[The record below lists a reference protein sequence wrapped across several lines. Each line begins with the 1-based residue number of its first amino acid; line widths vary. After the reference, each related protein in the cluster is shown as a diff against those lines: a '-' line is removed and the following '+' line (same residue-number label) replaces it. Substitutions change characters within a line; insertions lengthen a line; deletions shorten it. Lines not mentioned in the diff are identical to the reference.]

1 HSCSKKPAHAI
12 QLVHTDESGQLQ
24 LNESAVQTCFL
35 DGKISNYPV
44 CLICVIGEK
53 RRGKSF
59 LMNYILRALSC
70 QEQGQPLSLGADDD
84 RISGFEW
91 RDGADSTT
99 KGIWIWSKPFILDN
113 NGEKMAVFVLD
124 TEGSLDIQSSRDICL
139 KLSALS
145 MILSSYLI
153 FNVSSNLKTTD
164 MDYLEMYL
172 EVAENVGKSFDLQA
186 LQHLNILIR
195 DWHNFKRCGKEDAQ
209 EYLIHETEKLQKDPR
224 FRLVSETL
232 GGPLADCSLL
242 PHPGRLLLVDSQG
255 KLSDMEAD
263 FRNHLTTYIFTL
275 VGDLWPYRKT
285 NRQGEIV
292 TCTEL
297 ASLLKRGVNIL
308 QSIQYQLA
316 SPLQMLFTFENH
328 KNMEKLKTQ
337 FQKYIRRMS
346 NEADSLR
353 RGWNVSPFQMQTSIK
368 YMATKFLRDFK
379 QSLQGGD
386 AQEKERLVQELESF
400 LLKQQQKFCKDYSK
414 SKEVESLIL
423 EQCLSPSK
431 METSINN
438 MANKFLCD
446 FQQSLQGDDTQGKKW
461 LENDLECNLLKQQQQ
476 FCKDYSKRFFGF
488 QNHKRME
495 NIKEKFQTQ
504 LTLKSK
510 EVESLIMEQCLSPSI
525 MDSSIKDMANKFL
538 CDFKQSIQGDD
549 TQRLGNELETNLL
562 EQQQKFCKDY
572 SKRFY
577 EFQNHKNMENIQ
589 EQFQT
594 QLTLKS
600 KDVESLITEHSL
612 SPSIMDS
619 SIKDMANKFLCDF
632 KQSLQGDDTQGKKG
646 LGHELETNLLE
657 QQQKFCKDYSK
668 RFYRFQNHQ
677 SMKNIK
683 ETFHTQITQKSKEVE
698 SLITEQS
705 LSPSRMEASIKDMS
719 NKFLC
724 DFKQSLQG
732 HDSQGKKW
740 LKNKLAFYLL
750 KQQQKFC
757 TDYSQ
762 KFYEFHNQKRMEAT
776 KQLQTEIKIKE
787 YEKFSLVRQDRH
799 PLRIQK
805 ELRNEVN
812 KLLDNYEGSLKGID
826 DKQELLREMES
837 DLSQEIEKFCNMYK
851 KIFDAWKRMEDT
863 KKQLKKLLNQIRE
876 ESSSSLWN
884 LMNTPSVMQSKIK
897 EPINKHLVD
906 FINSHKD
913 MDSEDQKALME
924 ELISYLMEI
933 EKEFHKEYSSDYRST
948 MEWIKN
954 VGSVGLWGLFAFKF
968 ILKNKAVAAAVTSGG
983 VVLPG
988 VVGVVVVAG
997 TILML
1002 RRMYE
1007 NKSPQ

>member
-1 HSCSKKPAHAI
+1 MTLLGTAHAI

-414 SKEVESLIL
+414 
-423 EQCLSPSK
+423 
-431 METSINN
+431 
-438 MANKFLCD
+438 
-446 FQQSLQGDDTQGKKW
+446 
-461 LENDLECNLLKQQQQ
+461 
-476 FCKDYSKRFFGF
+476 RFFGF

-495 NIKEKFQTQ
+495 NIKEK
-504 LTLKSK
+504 
-510 EVESLIMEQCLSPSI
+510 
-525 MDSSIKDMANKFL
+525 
-538 CDFKQSIQGDD
+538 
-549 TQRLGNELETNLL
+549 
-562 EQQQKFCKDY
+562 
-572 SKRFY
+572 
-577 EFQNHKNMENIQ
+577 
-589 EQFQT
+589 FQT